1 MRLQPT
7 PPNVRRRL
15 TILGST
21 GSIGRQALDVARA
34 HPSLVEV
41 VGLSAATDVELLTRQ
56 AAEFEP
62 QRVALES
69 ADAPPPSGLDCEV
82 LVGPGA
88 AEQLARSPADVVLN
102 GIVGFAGL
110 AATVGALAGG
120 NRVALANKESLVAG
134 GEWVM
139 GLAATVGALQADNRV
154 ALANKESLVAGGEW
168 VMDLTRDNHI
178 IPVDS
183 EHSAIFQCLEGR
195 KDEEISG
202 ILLTASGGPFF
213 TFEKARLVEARPGD
227 ALRHPTWRMGPKITI
242 DSATMMNKGLE
253 VIEAHYLFGVPYEKV
268 RVVVH
273 RQSVVHGGALFEDGS
288 VVLHAALPDMRLPIA
303 FGILYPDRVD
313 VGAEPVPFDG
323 ISWSFEKPRDDVF
336 RCLPLAVEA
345 GRMGGAYPV
354 ALNAANEVAV
364 QSFLDG
370 TITFLQIAD
379 VIEEVLE
386 KVPDFGKMQ
395 SMEVIKTVDEWAR
408 REAAREGVR

>member
-1 MRLQPT
+1 M
-7 PPNVRRRL
+7 RRRL

-21 GSIGRQALDVARA
+21 GSIGRQALDVVRRY
-34 HPSLVEV
+34 PDRFEL
-41 VGLSAATDVELLTRQ
+41 VGLSAGSDARALALQAT
-56 AAEFEP
+56 EFGPEY
-62 QRVALES
+62 VALES
-69 ADAPPPSGLDCEV
+69 GDTGPLQGLTAAV
-82 LVGPGA
+82 LAGPGSA
-88 AEQLARSPADVVLN
+88 GRLAGAPSDVVLN

-110 AATVGALAGG
+110 AATVGALQAG

-139 GLAATVGALQADNRV
+139 GLATSNR
-154 ALANKESLVAGGEW
+154 
-168 VMDLTRDNHI
+168 I

-195 KDEEISG
+195 RREEIEG
-202 ILLTASGGPFF
+202 ILLTASGGPFYA
-213 TFEKARLVEARPGD
+213 FEKARIVEAGPED
-227 ALRHPTWRMGPKITI
+227 ALRHPTWRMGRKITI

-253 VIEAHYLFGVPYEKV
+253 VIEAHHLFGVRFEDV

-303 FGILYPDRVD
+303 FGLIYPERID
-313 VGAEPVPFDG
+313 VGADPVPFDG
-323 ISWSFEKPRDDVF
+323 VSWSFEEPRDDVF

-345 GRMGGAYPV
+345 GRAGGAYPV

-364 QSFLDG
+364 EAFLDG
-370 TITFLQIAD
+370 RIRFLHIAD

-386 KVPDFGKMQ
+386 VVPDFGKMQ
-395 SMEVIKTVDEWAR
+395 SMEAIVAVDEWAR
-408 REAAREGVR
+408 DEARRRADGDSR

>member
-1 MRLQPT
+1 MYEITTHIRAV
-7 PPNVRRRL
+7 VRRRL

-21 GSIGRQALDVARA
+21 GSIGRQALDVVRA
-34 HPSLVEV
+34 YPDRFDV
-41 VGLSAATDVELLTRQ
+41 VGLSAATDAELLETQ

-62 QRVALES
+62 EIVALES
-69 ADAPPPSGLDCEV
+69 PHTQSPDGFGCEL
-82 LVGPGA
+82 LVGPGSAERLA
-88 AEQLARSPADVVLN
+88 AAPADVVLN

-110 AATVGALAGG
+110 AATVGALEAG

-139 GLAATVGALQADNRV
+139 GLATSNR
-154 ALANKESLVAGGEW
+154 
-168 VMDLTRDNHI
+168 I

-183 EHSAIFQCLEGR
+183 EHSAILQCLEGR
-195 KDEEISG
+195 DEDEVRG

-213 TFEKARLVEARPGD
+213 DYEKARLVEAGLED

-253 VIEAHYLFGVPYEKV
+253 VIEAHHLFGVSYDDV

-273 RQSVVHGGALFEDGS
+273 RQSIVHGGVLFEDGS

-303 FGILYPDRVD
+303 YGILYPERVD

-323 ISWSFEKPRDDVF
+323 VSWTFEEPRDELF

-345 GRMGGAYPV
+345 GRAGGAYPV

-364 QSFLDG
+364 QAFLERR
-370 TITFLQIAD
+370 IEFLQIAD

-386 KVPDFGKMQ
+386 AVPDFGTMQ
-395 SMEVIKTVDEWAR
+395 TMDAIRAVDIWAR
-408 REAAREGVR
+408 EEARQEAALR

>member
-1 MRLQPT
+1 M
-7 PPNVRRRL
+7 RRRL

-21 GSIGRQALDVARA
+21 GSIGRQALDVVRRY
-34 HPSLVEV
+34 PDRFEL
-41 VGLSAATDVELLTRQ
+41 VGLSAGSDARTLALQAT
-56 AAEFEP
+56 EFGPEY
-62 QRVALES
+62 VALES
-69 ADAPPPSGLDCEV
+69 GETGPLQGLTAEV
-82 LVGPGA
+82 LAGPGSA
-88 AEQLARSPADVVLN
+88 GRLAGAPSDVVLN

-110 AATVGALAGG
+110 AATVGALQAG

-139 GLAATVGALQADNRV
+139 GLATSNR
-154 ALANKESLVAGGEW
+154 
-168 VMDLTRDNHI
+168 I

-195 KDEEISG
+195 RREEIEG
-202 ILLTASGGPFF
+202 ILLTASGGPFY
-213 TFEKARLVEARPGD
+213 TFQKARIVEAGPED
-227 ALRHPTWRMGPKITI
+227 ALRHPTWRMGRKITI

-253 VIEAHYLFGVPYEKV
+253 VIEAHYLFGVPFEDV

-303 FGILYPDRVD
+303 FGLIYPERVD

-323 ISWSFEKPRDDVF
+323 VSWSFEEPRNDVF

-345 GRMGGAYPV
+345 GRAGGAYPV

-364 QSFLDG
+364 EAFLDG
-370 TITFLQIAD
+370 RIRFLHIAD

-386 KVPDFGKMQ
+386 VVPDFGKMQ
-395 SMEVIKTVDEWAR
+395 SMEAIVAVDGWAR
-408 REAAREGVR
+408 DEARRRADGGTR